1 MSMFDLWCY
10 IQGKRNYFGVSISRD
25 SRIDH
30 LKDEI
35 YKKGSEF
42 FAGRDAPDLNLT
54 KVRYIMF
61 SM

>member
-1 MSMFDLWCY
+1 MSMFNLWCY

-25 SRIDH
+25 STIDQ
-30 LKDEI
+30 LKREI
-35 YKKGSEF
+35 YMTRREF

>member
-10 IQGKRNYFGVSISRD
+10 IQGKRDYFRVSISRD
-25 SRIDH
+25 STIDQ
-30 LKDEI
+30 LKREI
-35 YKKGSEF
+35 RREF